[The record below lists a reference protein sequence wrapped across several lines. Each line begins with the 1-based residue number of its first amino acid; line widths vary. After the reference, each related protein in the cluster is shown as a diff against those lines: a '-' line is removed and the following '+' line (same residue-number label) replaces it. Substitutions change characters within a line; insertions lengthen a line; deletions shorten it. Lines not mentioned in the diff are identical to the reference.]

1 MGIFGFRA
9 QSTDITPSAASS
21 ATAVNTAVSADTGKE
36 SREADPQH
44 AATAVIFLGNP
55 GPDYEYTRHNA
66 GRLLAETFP
75 GNYRN
80 KFKGL
85 FAPVPL
91 TLNGGT
97 KTPFFLIPET
107 YMNRSG
113 ESAAALL
120 SFYKIPPARCLVVHD
135 EIELPLGTVALK
147 WSGGLGGHNGLRSLK
162 ACLGTADF
170 WRLRIGIGRPP
181 HNNIA
186 DWVLSPFSPGEQAVL
201 HDALAV
207 SKDLLIQAVFG
218 HAQEGKLSSCS
229 VP

>member
-1 MGIFGFRA
+1 MAGIFGFRA
-9 QSTDITPSAASS
+9 PSQGAAPSATVAPSANTGEGSS
-21 ATAVNTAVSADTGKE
+21 GAD
-36 SREADPQH
+36 SQH
-44 AATAVIFLGNP
+44 AVAAVIFLGNP
-55 GPDYEYTRHNA
+55 GPDYAYTRHNA
-66 GRLLAETFP
+66 GRLLAGTFS
-75 GNYRN
+75 GDYRN

-85 FAPVPL
+85 FSPMPL
-91 TLNGGT
+91 TLNGDT

-170 WRLRIGIGRPP
+170 WRLRIGVGRPP
-181 HNNIA
+181 HDDIA
-186 DWVLSPFSPGEQAVL
+186 GWVLSPFSPDEQAVL
-201 HDALAV
+201 HGALAV
-207 SKDLLIQAVFG
+207 CKDLLIKAVFG
-218 HAQEGKLSSCS
+218 HAQEGKLSQEHAD
-229 VP
+229 